1 MDKILSIIIPSY
13 NMEDYLA
20 KGLDSVLLAE
30 DCSLLDVI
38 VVNDGSKDR
47 TIEIARDYENRFPG
61 IVVVI
66 DKENGNYGSCINAG
80 LAIAQG
86 KYVKILDADDTFYA
100 DEFENFVRFLKKT
113 DVDLIIS
120 DYKKEFASG
129 NTKLYSYDFP
139 RKDSLPF
146 KDYLAS
152 DSVSEILLPA
162 VTYRLNLI
170 KSIHYKQLEGMPYTD
185 TQWVF
190 IPMLKVQTFAYF
202 DKPVYRYLIGREGQ
216 SMSPEVFAKSWR
228 IRYSVFMSLVNG
240 YVESEATG
248 VYKEFAIRQLVKHAS
263 GHYRTQLIDC
273 PNLDRSLLRE
283 LDDELKKKV
292 PEVYALCGSFEY
304 RLHLPYKYVAVW
316 RRTQRK
322 NIPLQVRLL
331 GMLFDMV
338 GRSKRIIKGFLNN

>member
-1 MDKILSIIIPSY
+1 MKKILSIIIPSY

-20 KGLDSVLLAE
+20 KALDSVLFVE
-30 DCSLLDVI
+30 DHSLLDVI
-38 VVNDGSKDR
+38 IVNDGSKDR
-47 TIEIARDYENRFPG
+47 TIEVARDYEKRFPG
-61 IVVVI
+61 IVAVI

-86 KYVKILDADDTFYA
+86 KYVKILDADDTFYVK
-100 DEFENFVRFLKKT
+100 EFESFVCFLKDT
-113 DVDLIIS
+113 DADLVIS
-120 DYKKEFASG
+120 DYKKEFVSG
-129 NTKLYSYDFP
+129 NTILYSYDFP

-146 KDYLAS
+146 EDYLAS
-152 DSVSEILLPA
+152 DSISEILLPA

-190 IPMLKVQTFAYF
+190 IPMLKVRTFAYF

-228 IRYSVFMSLVNG
+228 IRYSVFLSLVNA
-240 YVESEATG
+240 YVESGATG
-248 VYKEFAIRQLVKHAS
+248 AYKEFAIRQLVKHAS

-283 LDDELKKKV
+283 LDNELKKKI

-304 RLHLPYKYVAVW
+304 RLHVPYKYVAVW
-316 RRTQRK
+316 RRTQCK
-322 NIPLQVRLL
+322 NIPLQVRLF
-331 GMLFDMV
+331 GMLLDVF
-338 GRSKRIIKGFLNN
+338 GGCKQRIKKFLNN